1 MRRNQILK
9 IFGNICFVNP
19 SPIKLLLK
27 PLLIWELQI
36 TTKIYLLSK
45 ILFSFS
51 VEKIYTSRRNRSL
64 QEIKIQSEKQSS
76 WFEEDKIKFLD
87 TNVNIRDIQ
96 KFISAD
102 FEMIEYSNERK
113 INQSQLLLTKYFRG
127 RKSRKLLMKKIK

>member
-1 MRRNQILK
+1 
-9 IFGNICFVNP
+9 
-19 SPIKLLLK
+19 
-27 PLLIWELQI
+27 LLIWELQI

-45 ILFSFS
+45 IQFSFS

-127 RKSRKLLMKKIK
+127 RKSRKLLMKKKK